1 MSEGTGSAAQ
11 ASRSHIAS
19 SEHYWAGI
27 LLIGLALAGP
37 LLGVLL
43 GKGALL
49 DQLRAGW
56 YSLPLALFGLVALTI
71 RVRSPQDYYGGVAL
85 AALALFALWAC
96 NDLPGM
102 RGFAFGPGTAPRLFA
117 YFMLGL
123 GVVVALIGLLTDG
136 PPSEPFSFSGPVG
149 GAVLLVVLIPMTFY
163 AARIGKSLP
172 GGIAP
177 DIVLAVLEVLVLI
190 ALALVVTRYA
200 PRGPVFITGAT
211 LIFAVTI
218 RPLGLVLASFVSLV
232 VSATATHEVRW
243 VETMLWAIVLTAFC
257 SVLFPYGLNLPLQLW
272 PRF

>member
-102 RGFAFGPGTAPRLFA
+102 RGFAFGPGTVPRLFA
-117 YFMLGL
+117 FTLGILSL
-123 GVVVALIGLLTDG
+123 GVVVGGLLIAG
-136 PPSEPFSFSGPVG
+136 PHVSSYKLRGVIFII
-149 GAVLLVVLIPMTFY
+149 GAILAF
-163 AARIGKSLP
+163 AAC
-172 GGIAP
+172 
-177 DIVLAVLEVLVLI
+177 
-190 ALALVVTRYA
+190 
-200 PRGPVFITGAT
+200 
-211 LIFAVTI
+211 I
-218 RPLGLVLASFVSLV
+218 RPLGLVIASFCTMIICAAAAEDVKW
-232 VSATATHEVRW
+232 R
-243 VETMLWAIVLTAFC
+243 ETLIVAIVVTAFC
-257 SVLFPYGLNLPLQLW
+257 SILFPYGLNLPFQLW
-272 PRF
+272 PRFW